1 MPAETALYAISGE
14 RPAIQIPI
22 SANDQP
28 DPVQEL
34 AAARRRIVEL
44 ERALNVLSG
53 FTPDD
58 NLWMQKVAALEEDA
72 LKLALAVKERD
83 EQIDILKKATT
94 NLQSQISDLI
104 TRNTGLVAQIQK
116 YEPQITGAG
125 GINKTQ
131 KSITREVY
139 DSAFRIELKSS
150 DRAARKAKREQ
161 EVANQRAQ
169 QLARRAREK
178 AWHNGRR

>member
-44 ERALNVLSG
+44 ERALNALSG

-83 EQIDILKKATT
+83 EQIDWLKRRTT
-94 NLQSQISDLI
+94 NFESQISDLI

-116 YEPQITGAG
+116 YEPPITGAG

-131 KSITREVY
+131 KSITRAVY
-139 DSAFRIELKSS
+139 DSAFYIERKSS

-161 EVANQRAQ
+161 EAANYRAQ
-169 QLARRAREK
+169 QKVMRAKAKAYRR
-178 AWHNGRR
+178 